1 VIKRGDD
8 MEDIKEI
15 IKKLEDIK
23 YRILNH
29 QNKMRELIKDLDWES
44 QEELWLDI
52 ELLLDEL
59 KERS

>member
-1 VIKRGDD
+1 